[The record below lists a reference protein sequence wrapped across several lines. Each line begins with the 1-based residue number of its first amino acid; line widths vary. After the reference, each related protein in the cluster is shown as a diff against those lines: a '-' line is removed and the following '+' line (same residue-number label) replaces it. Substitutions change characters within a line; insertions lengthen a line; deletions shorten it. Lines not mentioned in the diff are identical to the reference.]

1 MTAESTG
8 KTTHYGEPGINPR
21 PVVKQEQQ
29 QQSMRTYTA
38 EQDSKQENATSRRI
52 IVLEGDLGETRAGK
66 VRRHDRVVH
75 YTQPS
80 GLSTVMT

>member
-29 QQSMRTYTA
+29 QQGMRTYTA
-38 EQDSKQENATSRRI
+38 KQDSKQENAAPRRI
-52 IVLEGDLGETRAGK
+52 MVFEASKET
-66 VRRHDRVVH
+66 
-75 YTQPS
+75 
-80 GLSTVMT
+80 